1 MTDESQRQRF
11 DEVRHRV
18 SDWLL
23 AEGWALTDRT
33 DRAQG
38 SAWAI
43 EGRDASKRVVIFGQG
58 AGKPDSLVMQAPIVV
73 DEASQARLAALGA
86 EKNEELGWE
95 IRFQLINMDV
105 QFTGLSLPLARF
117 VLVSRVYMDDLGRNG
132 FFERLD
138 RLQAA
143 ILATLWLIRRALAEP
158 APEAAGAEPLGI
170 N

>member
-1 MTDESQRQRF
+1 MTDQDQKQRF
-11 DEVRHRV
+11 DEVRHQI

-33 DRAQG
+33 DKAQG

-43 EGRDASKRVVIFGQG
+43 EGRDAHRRVVIFGQG
-58 AGKPDSLVMQAPIVV
+58 ETKPDSLVMQAPIVV
-73 DEASQARLAALGA
+73 DQASRGRLAALGP

-105 QFTGLSLPLARF
+105 QFAGLNVPLERF
-117 VLVSRVYMDDLGRNG
+117 VLVSRVYLEDLGRNG

-138 RLQAA
+138 RLQGA
-143 ILATLWLIRRALAEP
+143 ILATLWHIRRALAEP
-158 APEAAGAEPLGI
+158 APDSAGAEPLGI